1 MTITGSDPRLE
12 RWAAFFGILDTWR
25 AKPDAPDA
33 PSANEIAI
41 LLSETIRETVGI
53 VDDDPRIV
61 QARHLLALGD
71 EFDAKYGKPGTF
83 NSARMLI
90 DRGNDWLQGV
100 CYPLA
105 VQHRFY
111 ASLLAAEDL
120 DAPLHKLTP
129 DEVMA
134 AGEVAL
140 FRGETQ
146 FHEDVT
152 VGILGPVGRLFKE
165 DAQLQS
171 LGDASIIGLRVPE
184 RNRQNRVSTV
194 VDRGRRRSILRAHY
208 DGARDNV
215 SWLKAHE
222 RLIPNIPED
231 TRRRWNKETNRE
243 LRDIAS
249 EAGYKASRQL
259 PLDEREK
266 AIERHVLHD
275 TPEQFREGLA
285 KITAAGMKKSR

>member
-1 MTITGSDPRLE
+1 MTISRSDPRLE
-12 RWAAFFGILDTWR
+12 RWAAFFGILDSWR

-61 QARHLLALGD
+61 QARHLLGLGD
-71 EFDAKYGKPGTF
+71 EFNAKYGKRGTF

-90 DRGNDWLQGV
+90 DYCIDWLQSV
-100 CYPLA
+100 FCPLA

-111 ASLLAAEDL
+111 ASLLAVEDL
-120 DAPLHKLTP
+120 DAPLHKLKP
-129 DEVMA
+129 DEVTA
-134 AGEVAL
+134 AGAAAL
-140 FRGETQ
+140 FRGESQ

-152 VGILGPVGRLFKE
+152 VGILGLVGRLFKE

-171 LGDASIIGLRVPE
+171 LGDTSVIGLSVPE
-184 RNRQNRVSTV
+184 RNRQNRLSTIL
-194 VDRGRRRSILRAHY
+194 DKSLKRSILRAHY
-208 DGARDNV
+208 DGARDSV
-215 SWLKAHE
+215 SWPKAHE

-231 TRRRWNKETNRE
+231 TRKRWNKQTNRE

-249 EAGYKASRQL
+249 QAGYKVSRQL

-266 AIERHVLHD
+266 AMERHVLCY
-275 TPEQFREGLA
+275 TPEQFRQEFA
-285 KITAAGMKKSR
+285 KTTRAGMKKSK